1 MNGGRN
7 MVHKKTVTTPVTET
21 KYTASDGLVFKN
33 EDEAELHEKL
43 LESEKKVKKMDI
55 KNIDNAYFC
64 RTPEEYAAVIEMLA
78 YKEIY
83 WNCHTG
89 TYMPGYHYEGEFAG
103 EDWYFFVHETE
114 MDYPDTYYVET
125 LTKQKKEFADCVNKY
140 ESVAKKE

>member
-1 MNGGRN
+1 MAG
-7 MVHKKTVTTPVTET
+7 
-21 KYTASDGLVFKN
+21 YSKN

-55 KNIDNAYFC
+55 KNIDNTYFY

-83 WNCHTG
+83 WSWKTG
-89 TYMPGYHYEGEFAG
+89 AYMPGYHYKGEFAG

-114 MDYPDTYYVET
+114 MDYPDIYYVET
-125 LTKQKKEFADCVNKY
+125 LTKQKKEFADFVNMY
-140 ESVAKKE
+140 ESVAKKK